1 MSQSEERTEAPQ
13 YRLPEKWRLTCHG
26 HSPSIELTP
35 PTIRS
40 GPVDESTFFT
50 KAGFPQAEEST
61 DGDLLLQAK
70 MKRCV
75 PC

>member
-26 HSPSIELTP
+26 HSPSAELTP
-35 PTIRS
+35 PTTRS

-50 KAGFPQAEEST
+50 KVGFPQAEEST
-61 DGDLLLQAK
+61 VMESVYVHAL
-70 MKRCV
+70 KRSVTC
-75 PC
+75 